1 MIFIKNYKTYL
12 LLVVSVLVLY
22 VLHKLS
28 FYLFQV
34 DEKNFYYSLE
44 KLYGIFFMLSFG
56 VISIVL
62 KISERNFDQ
71 VGMSFLLLTT
81 VKILF
86 YFLLLKPILK
96 IKHYDITI
104 EKRNF
109 FVMFIL
115 FLTIETIVT
124 IRILSKKP

>member
-1 MIFIKNYKTYL
+1 MTLIIIMSVI
-12 LLVVSVLVLY
+12 VVISVLIVY
-22 VLHKLS
+22 VLHKLV
-28 FYLFQV
+28 FYLFKV
-34 DEKNFYYSLE
+34 DQDTFYYSLE
-44 KLYGIFFMLSFG
+44 KLYIIFFLLSFS

-81 VKILF
+81 IKILF
-86 YFLLLKPILK
+86 YYLLVKPILQ
-96 IKHYDITI
+96 IKHYDIII
-104 EKRNF
+104 EKMNF
-109 FVMFIL
+109 FAMFIL

>member
-22 VLHKLS
+22 ILHKLG

>member
-1 MIFIKNYKTYL
+1 MIFLKNYKTYL
-12 LLVVSVLVLY
+12 FLVVCVLIVY
-22 VLHKLS
+22 ILHQLV
-28 FYLFQV
+28 FYLFKINQ
-34 DEKNFYYSLE
+34 DNFYYSLE
-44 KLYGIFFMLSFG
+44 KLYGIFLLLSTIIIS
-56 VISIVL
+56 VIL

-81 VKILF
+81 FKILF
-86 YFLLLKPILK
+86 YYLLLKPILK
-96 IKHYDITI
+96 IRHYDITI
-104 EKRNF
+104 EKMNF